1 MLVAYFGITAM
12 LLMITSYIAIL
23 YVDRKIT
30 DNEIELRAIRIYGKC
45 KGEILY
51 REKREVKLES
61 IREKLVLLLVL
72 GGVVFIGALFYAEVP

>member
-30 DNEIELRAIRIYGKC
+30 DNEIELRTIRIYGKC
-45 KGEILY
+45 KGEMLY

-72 GGVVFIGALFYAEVP
+72 GGVVFIGTLFYAEVP